1 MNREKNLPFNDQN
14 KKEVSGMKEKLEKKK
29 EQVKEFV
36 KKNWKKGF
44 GLWSSWI
51 WRIQG
56 RNGNLCGLQRS

>member
-14 KKEVSGMKEKLEKKK
+14 KKEVSGMKEKLEK
-29 EQVKEFV
+29 
-36 KKNWKKGF
+36 GF